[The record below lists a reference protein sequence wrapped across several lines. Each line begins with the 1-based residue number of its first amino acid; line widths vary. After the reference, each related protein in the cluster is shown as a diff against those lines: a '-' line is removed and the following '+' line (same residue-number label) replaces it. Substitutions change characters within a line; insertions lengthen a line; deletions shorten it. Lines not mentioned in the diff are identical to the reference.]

1 MRKSILQI
9 AAVLIL
15 AYSFSGCMGMM
26 LGEMSSFPKR
36 TGAHSFNAPFIT
48 VLAAARGALTDQ
60 GLPVIKE
67 TSDKE
72 GDDGKVKIDSRFS
85 DGKDLSITIASIAHD
100 LTEVRVKV
108 GALGDEGRSQWIM
121 NEIGNRLSAQR

>member
-1 MRKSILQI
+1 MRKIILQVTVI
-9 AAVLIL
+9 IIF

-26 LGEMSSFPKR
+26 LGGMSSFPKR
-36 TGAHSFNAPFIT
+36 TGAHSFNAPFIV

-85 DGKDLSITIASIAHD
+85 DGKELSIMIASIAHD

-108 GALGDEGRSQWIM
+108 GSLGDEERSQWII